1 MTKKRRER
9 DRVGKQTNM
18 MREKNEV
25 ATIYKKNEQTERS
38 EENHL
43 VTTTFVGR
51 DFRETKKTG
60 EV

>member
-1 MTKKRRER
+1 VTKKKRGR
-9 DRVGKQTNM
+9 DRVGMRATID
-18 MREKNEV
+18 REKNEV
-25 ATIYKKNEQTERS
+25 ATICKKNEQTESS

-51 DFRETKKTG
+51 GFRETKKTD

>member
-1 MTKKRRER
+1 M
-9 DRVGKQTNM
+9 QTNM

-25 ATIYKKNEQTERS
+25 ATIYKKNEQMERS

-51 DFRETKKTG
+51 GFRETKKTD

>member
-9 DRVGKQTNM
+9 DRVGMQTNM

-25 ATIYKKNEQTERS
+25 ATIYKKNEQMERS

-51 DFRETKKTG
+51 GFRETKKTD

>member
-1 MTKKRRER
+1 
-9 DRVGKQTNM
+9 

-51 DFRETKKTG
+51 GFRETKKTD